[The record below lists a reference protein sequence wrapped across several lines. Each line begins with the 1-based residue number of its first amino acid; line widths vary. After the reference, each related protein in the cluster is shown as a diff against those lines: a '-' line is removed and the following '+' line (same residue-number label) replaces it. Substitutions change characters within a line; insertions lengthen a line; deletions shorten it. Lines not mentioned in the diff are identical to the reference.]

1 MSVVTDPLS
10 APPSSSLSPSHPPP
24 EWVVTQTLDRIAGMQ
39 RFNRWLFEEIRP
51 YLGRRVLEVGSGI
64 GNFSPFFASR
74 LGEESDLLVL
84 SDVSADYV
92 ALLKQQFGGTEGVVV
107 EECRM
112 EAPPTERLSELGIDT
127 VVALNVLE
135 HVADDRLALR
145 MAAEILRPRGRLILL
160 VPAWPK
166 LYCQFDRFLGHHRR
180 YNKKDLA
187 EKLKDSGLDARI
199 TRHFNFLGA
208 FGWFFSGKII
218 RRKVLPKGQLR
229 LYDLAVPILR
239 RVERWTGP
247 PFGLSIL
254 MVAEKSA
261 ITHEKAD

>member
-1 MSVVTDPLS
+1 M
-10 APPSSSLSPSHPPP
+10 SSLNPSHPPP
-24 EWVVTQTLDRIAGMQ
+24 EWVVTETLDRISGMH

-64 GNFSPFFASR
+64 GNFSQFFASR
-74 LGEESDLLVL
+74 LSEESDLLVL
-84 SDVSADYV
+84 SDVSPEYL
-92 ALLKQQFGGTEGVVV
+92 ALLRKEFDRTRGVVV

-112 EAPPTERLSELGIDT
+112 EDPPVKRLTELGIDT

-135 HVADDRLALR
+135 HVEDDRRALR
-145 MAAEILRPRGRLILL
+145 MAAEILPPRGRLILL
-160 VPAWPK
+160 VPAWPQ

-180 YNKKDLA
+180 YRMKDLA
-187 EKLKDSGLDARI
+187 EKIKGSGLDPIAS
-199 TRHFNFLGA
+199 RHFNFLGA
-208 FGWFFSGKII
+208 FGWFISGRII

-239 RVERWTGP
+239 WVERWMGP

-254 MVAEKSA
+254 MVAEKAKVSRPSG
-261 ITHEKAD
+261 EKAD